1 VNLATERVRSRVA
14 SGGHDIPEVVI
25 KRRYYAGIKNLL
37 NLYSDKVD
45 SLLLIDN
52 SEGDPE
58 LIAGSNFDNEIEILN
73 NEKWEI
79 VKNIADND
87 KH

>member
-1 VNLATERVRSRVA
+1 M
-14 SGGHDIPEVVI
+14 I

-45 SLLLIDN
+45 SWLLIDN

-58 LIAGSNFDNEIEILN
+58 LIAGSNIDNKIEILD
-73 NEKWEI
+73 NEKWGI
-79 VKNIADND
+79 FKNIIDND